1 MESRPEAAQMQADR
15 SRLLTR
21 ALSILDD
28 PERPDQVGKPPDQ
41 QREQQREHA
50 LEALERAASLALA
63 AARDISRDS
72 QEKTKTKTVSLSPS
86 KCRTPHFCH
95 MSFFFS
101 HRYPDRSSPK
111 KRSRA
116 SSMVKCSQSSARHS
130 LRW

>member
-72 QEKTKTKTVSLSPS
+72 QEKNKNKNSFSVS
-86 KCRTPHFCH
+86 F
-95 MSFFFS
+95 
-101 HRYPDRSSPK
+101 
-111 KRSRA
+111 
-116 SSMVKCSQSSARHS
+116 
-130 LRW
+130 